1 MRLRP
6 RRPLNHLEEN
16 RLDLVYGRI
25 QIELPCEKLED
36 FVIFNIRKMTVN
48 ILDAKYFFPP
58 NSHFYLYFSMYL
70 FFLNIRMIINLLQNK
85 SVADDVVEEC
95 RNMFRKEIQVLGQ
108 EVLKFRETC
117 EKEVMIY
124 SNCPQKF

>member
-1 MRLRP
+1 
-6 RRPLNHLEEN
+6 
-16 RLDLVYGRI
+16 
-25 QIELPCEKLED
+25 
-36 FVIFNIRKMTVN
+36 MTVN

-58 NSHFYLYFSMYL
+58 IVTFTYISQCI

-108 EVLKFRETC
+108 EVVKFRETC